1 MTIAVLNKTIV
12 VPYLNCPPEVV
23 FSVIMGV
30 MTEDEAARQG
40 FAIKLWEGQVVTVEN
55 SCDGQDCGHPAASLV
70 TADNGRQVV
79 VMAEHLD
86 VIEDVTVT
94 DEDWSRFETMLDD
107 AYLDE
112 AVSYSSWDDE
122 DTDDIAW
129 RDAVS
134 DGTLTDTGED
144 EPW

>member
-1 MTIAVLNKTIV
+1 MTIAVINKTIV
-12 VPYLNCPPEVV
+12 VPYPNCPPEVA

-40 FAIKLWEGQVVTVEN
+40 FAIKLWEGQVVEVEQ
-55 SCDGQDCGHPAASLV
+55 SCDGQDCEHAPLSLV
-70 TADNGRQVV
+70 TADNGRQVI
-79 VMAEHLD
+79 VMAADLD

-107 AYLDE
+107 AFLDDQ
-112 AVSYSSWDDE
+112 VSYSSWDDE
-122 DTDDIAW
+122 DTDDNSW